1 MEQTPRCKNIFL
13 SSVSQFVKIFSKMQF
28 QEHFGMGL
36 SFYGKIVGLSNSQRI
51 FSLNSWHL
59 KWSHN
64 LSLSLDLPPVC
75 SRLYMAW
82 LSESYPPLQS
92 STHLLKKI
100 HEGLKKKLPL
110 TNFKFIY
117 EKKLWCW
124 KPPPLPVI
132 SWTYYLTDLKGVV
145 HIYKA
150 MINSLL
156 FHLYIW
162 ANPRYLIWLIDHKI
176 STNT

>member
-1 MEQTPRCKNIFL
+1 
-13 SSVSQFVKIFSKMQF
+13 MQF

-100 HEGLKKKLPL
+100 HEGLKKKI
-110 TNFKFIY
+110 TSNQFQIY
-117 EKKLWCW
+117 L
-124 KPPPLPVI
+124 
-132 SWTYYLTDLKGVV
+132 
-145 HIYKA
+145 
-150 MINSLL
+150 
-156 FHLYIW
+156 
-162 ANPRYLIWLIDHKI
+162 
-176 STNT
+176 